1 MKDLT
6 VLEQI
11 ILSAIWSLK
20 AEAYGVSVR
29 QRANKFM
36 GRSINYG
43 TLYNALE
50 QLMGKGYVKKR
61 EGVTHPDR
69 VGRPRIYLSLTPRG
83 ERALRAS
90 YELQKTIWD
99 SIPDFVNNQKP

>member
-20 AEAYGVSVR
+20 DEAYGVSVR
-29 QRANKFM
+29 QRANKLM
-36 GRSINYG
+36 GRNINYG

-61 EGVTHPDR
+61 EGTNHPDR

-83 ERALRAS
+83 ERALSAS

-99 SIPDFVNNQKP
+99 SIPDFVKNQKP